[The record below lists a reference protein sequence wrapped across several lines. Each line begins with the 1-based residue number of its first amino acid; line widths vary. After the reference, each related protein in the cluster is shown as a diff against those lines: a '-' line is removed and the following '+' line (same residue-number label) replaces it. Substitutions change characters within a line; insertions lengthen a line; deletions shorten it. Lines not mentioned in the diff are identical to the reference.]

1 VFLVTGLGDRLREA
15 RTAKGYT
22 LEDLQTITKIQKRY
36 LSGIENEDYSMMP
49 GSFYV
54 RAFIKQYAEAVGVDS
69 DEMLALYQET
79 TPSELPDEDSV
90 QPAAPLRRR
99 RGLKDSRIN
108 EAIPKIIVA
117 LFIIVIIVVVWILYK
132 SNGST
137 NPAVDNQP
145 EDTITTVEKKPVE
158 QKPEET
164 ADDDAGGAVPDEE
177 PPAPEVVEPEQEQ
190 TLEHVAING
199 DDSMYTLTNTDQ
211 FQLEIK
217 TNGDSWIGVLDAAR
231 QERMEPN
238 ARTLSAGEQVELDVS
253 DTDRVRIRVGRTA
266 STEIYVNGEL
276 LEYVSPKT
284 TQNIII
290 EYKKEQ

>member
-1 VFLVTGLGDRLREA
+1 MTGLGDRLREA

-54 RAFIKQYAEAVGVDS
+54 RAFIKQYAEAVGVDP
-69 DEMLALYQET
+69 DEMLALYKET
-79 TPSELPDEDSV
+79 TPSELPEEDSV

-108 EAIPKIIVA
+108 EAIPKVIVA
-117 LFIIVIIVVVWILYK
+117 LFIIVIVVVVWILYK
-132 SNGST
+132 SNAST
-137 NPAVDNQP
+137 NPNVDVQP
-145 EDTITTVEKKPVE
+145 EETITTVEKNKPVE
-158 QKPEET
+158 QRPNEQADGETEEGT
-164 ADDDAGGAVPDEE
+164 ETPDEVPD
-177 PPAPEVVEPEQEQ
+177 PEDVEPVQEQ
-190 TLEHVAING
+190 TLEHEGING
-199 DDSMYTLTNTDQ
+199 DDSMYTLTNADT

-217 TNGDSWIGVLDAAR
+217 TAGDSWIGVLDSAR
-231 QERMEPN
+231 QERMTPN

-253 DTDRVRIRVGRTA
+253 DTDRVRIRVGRTQ

-276 LEYVSPKT
+276 LEYASPKI

>member
-1 VFLVTGLGDRLREA
+1 MVTGLGDRLREA

-79 TPSELPDEDSV
+79 TPSELPEEDSV

-108 EAIPKIIVA
+108 EAIPKVIVA

-132 SNGST
+132 SNAST
-137 NPAVDNQP
+137 NPNVESQQ
-145 EDTITTVEKKPVE
+145 EETITTVEKKPVE
-158 QKPEET
+158 QNPVENVDDG
-164 ADDDAGGAVPDEE
+164 ADGAEPDEE

-190 TLEHVAING
+190 TLEHVTING

-217 TNGDSWIGVLDAAR
+217 TSGDSWIGVLDAAR
-231 QERMEPN
+231 QERMEPT
-238 ARTLSAGEQVELDVS
+238 ARTLRAGEQVELDVS

-276 LEYVSPKT
+276 LEYASPKT

>member
-1 VFLVTGLGDRLREA
+1 MTGLGDRLREA

-54 RAFIKQYAEAVGVDS
+54 RAFIKQYAEAVGVDP
-69 DEMLALYQET
+69 DEMLALYKET
-79 TPSELPDEDSV
+79 KPTELPEDDSV
-90 QPAAPLRRR
+90 KPAAPLRPR

-117 LFIIVIIVVVWILYK
+117 LFITVIIVVVWILYK
-132 SNGST
+132 SNAST
-137 NPAVDNQP
+137 NLGVEDKQ

-158 QKPEET
+158 QRPEAP
-164 ADDDAGGAVPDEE
+164 ADDASKDTPPNETPEPDVIE
-177 PPAPEVVEPEQEQ
+177 PVQQQ
-190 TLEHVAING
+190 TLDHVGISG
-199 DDSMYTLTNTDQ
+199 DDSMYTLSNSDK

-217 TNGDSWIGVLDAAR
+217 TTGDSWIGVLDSAR
-231 QERMEPN
+231 QERMAPN
-238 ARTLSAGEQVELDVS
+238 ARTMVAGEQVEMDVS
-253 DTDRVRIRVGRTA
+253 DTDRVRIRVGRTQN
-266 STEIYVNGEL
+266 TEIYVNGEL
-276 LEYVSPKT
+276 LEFASPKI